1 MVVMC
6 AVLGPVGPWD
16 VCSPLFGR
24 FVALFCIGVCVD
36 VDEDRLCCSFDFLT
50 GGFAWWYKVG

>member
-1 MVVMC
+1 MC

-24 FVALFCIGVCVD
+24 FVAFFCIGVCVD